1 MADDKKKKT
10 QLPEDEEADFVTL
23 QFDDN
28 EEVECEILGV
38 FECDGKEYIAL
49 LPDDG
54 SGEVYLYGYRD
65 ISDDEFDITDIED
78 DEESERVAAEFD
90 KMAVE

>member
-38 FECDGKEYIAL
+38 FECDGKE
-49 LPDDG
+49 
-54 SGEVYLYGYRD
+54 
-65 ISDDEFDITDIED
+65 
-78 DEESERVAAEFD
+78 
-90 KMAVE
+90 

>member
-38 FECDGKEYIAL
+38 FECDVKESIAL

-78 DEESERVAAEFD
+78 DEEFDRVAAEFD

>member
-28 EEVECEILGV
+28 E
-38 FECDGKEYIAL
+38 
-49 LPDDG
+49 
-54 SGEVYLYGYRD
+54 VYLYGYRD

-78 DEESERVAAEFD
+78 DEEFERVAAEFD